1 MKMRT
6 STVVFWV
13 AFAVLV
19 CVGLGLHLMGA
30 DMSGWMDGIKKMH
43 GRG

>member
-1 MKMRT
+1 MRMKT
-6 STVVFWV
+6 STVIFWV
-13 AFAVLV
+13 VFVLLV
-19 CVGLGLHLMGA
+19 CAGLGLHLMGA